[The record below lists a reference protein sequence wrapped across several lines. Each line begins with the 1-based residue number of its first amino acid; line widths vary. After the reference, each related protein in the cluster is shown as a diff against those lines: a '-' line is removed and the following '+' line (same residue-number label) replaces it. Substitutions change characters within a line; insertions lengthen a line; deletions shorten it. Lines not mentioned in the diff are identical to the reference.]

1 MLFEGLCNY
10 MKLDLRKKKL
20 EKLVDLASYTA
31 PALVSLVVAVTLLQF
46 MSLYLMFLFP
56 ILEFRW
62 FMMINQLSE
71 Y

>member
-1 MLFEGLCNY
+1 MLFEGLYNY